1 MCFIDGATANNL
13 TELLMESLSF
23 KGRLDEE
30 AIAKKLLCFGADGVS
45 TFQGKKKG
53 VTVQI

>member
-13 TELLMESLSF
+13 TELLMGSLSF
-23 KGRLDEE
+23 KEGLDEE
-30 AIAKKLLCFGADGVS
+30 AIAKKFLCFGADGVS
-45 TFQGKKKG
+45 AFQGKKKG